1 MDTTPHPDRSFLI
14 SGGKATLLF
23 SAAIALGALFG
34 TGVPETGSA
43 IASWTDPMILTLV
56 GLLFFEVRFEALARA
71 TTHWRFLAL
80 AWVANFVLIPLIGYV
95 VASLFLSG
103 KPLLF
108 TGLFIYFMAPCT
120 DWFLGFTRM
129 ARGNTGLGSV
139 LLPLNL
145 ISQLLLFPV
154 YLQLF
159 TGNTVGA
166 ASGGWFPALWQW
178 FLLPLAV
185 AVTAHQVLRLLLP
198 SAVFAK
204 LLQLTGAL
212 VPWVL
217 AALIFGIF
225 SGNVTEIVQNPG
237 AFALILFAVFIFFV
251 STWFLGEVL
260 ARRFRLAYP
269 EHALLAMT
277 TAARNAPLML
287 GLTMAALPD
296 QPLIYAALIIGMLV
310 EFPHLTA
317 LHHLLLRRNAAASS
331 GHRPSSPTDLPAFD
345 NNVPPLASS

>member
-1 MDTTPHPDRSFLI
+1 
-14 SGGKATLLF
+14 
-23 SAAIALGALFG
+23 
-34 TGVPETGSA
+34 
-43 IASWTDPMILTLV
+43 
-56 GLLFFEVRFEALARA
+56 
-71 TTHWRFLAL
+71 
-80 AWVANFVLIPLIGYV
+80 VLIPLIGYG
-95 VASLFLSG
+95 VASIFLSG

-129 ARGNTGLGSV
+129 ARGNTALGAV

-145 ISQLLLFPV
+145 ISQLLLYPV
-154 YLQLF
+154 YLKVF
-159 TGNTVGA
+159 TGNTVGPGE
-166 ASGGWFPALWQW
+166 GGWFPVLQQW

-185 AVTAHQVLRLLLP
+185 AAAAHQILRVTLP
-198 SAVFAK
+198 SVVFGK

-217 AALIFGIF
+217 AALIFAVF
-225 SGNVTEIVQNPG
+225 CGNVREIVQNPG
-237 AFALILFAVFIFFV
+237 AFALILLAVFIFFV
-251 STWFLGEVL
+251 TTWFLGEGL
-260 ARRFRLAYP
+260 ARCFRLAYP

-277 TAARNAPLML
+277 TAARNAPPML

-317 LHHLLLRRNAAASS
+317 LQHLLLRRCGSAPTSHPAS
-331 GHRPSSPTDLPAFD
+331 GNHA
-345 NNVPPLASS
+345 PPLASS